1 MGPPRHPC
9 LRFSVF
15 TYAFGNAHVHACGHV
30 NVCAY
35 VCLRTFVL
43 VCLCLHARV
52 PVCVCTRTRSCVY
65 VGTHICMCTFAGGHA
80 QARTSSCTYRDART
94 CVHVCARVCPH
105 LGIWWGRGGGT
116 VDSRNNLLSF
126 QATRPSAR
134 PISTSSVLTTHWVR
148 AAPAHPP
155 TPAWLSTLLLFVS
168 LCPLFPSLPCPAP
181 SLSLAGTSP
190 GSSLIPYFQGF

>member
-1 MGPPRHPC
+1 MLVGTLMC
-9 LRFSVF
+9 
-15 TYAFGNAHVHACGHV
+15 AHT
-30 NVCAY
+30 CAY
-35 VCLRTFVL
+35 VHL
-43 VCLCLHARV
+43 CLCACACTHAYR
-52 PVCVCTRTRSCVY
+52 CVY
-65 VGTHICMCTFAGGHA
+65 VGTHICMRTFAGGHA

-155 TPAWLSTLLLFVS
+155 PHRLALHPPPLCLSLSTV
-168 LCPLFPSLPCPAP
+168 PLTALPHPQSLPGWY
-181 SLSLAGTSP
+181 LP
-190 GSSLIPYFQGF
+190 GVEPYPILPGVLRTLRVWTLG

>member
-1 MGPPRHPC
+1 MHTCMLVGTLMC
-9 LRFSVF
+9 
-15 TYAFGNAHVHACGHV
+15 AHT
-30 NVCAY
+30 CAY
-35 VCLRTFVL
+35 VHL
-43 VCLCLHARV
+43 CLCACACTHAYR
-52 PVCVCTRTRSCVY
+52 CVY
-65 VGTHICMCTFAGGHA
+65 VGTHICMRTFAGGHA

-155 TPAWLSTLLLFVS
+155 PPTAWLSTLLLFVS
-168 LCPLFPSLPCPAP
+168 LCPLFPSLPCPTP